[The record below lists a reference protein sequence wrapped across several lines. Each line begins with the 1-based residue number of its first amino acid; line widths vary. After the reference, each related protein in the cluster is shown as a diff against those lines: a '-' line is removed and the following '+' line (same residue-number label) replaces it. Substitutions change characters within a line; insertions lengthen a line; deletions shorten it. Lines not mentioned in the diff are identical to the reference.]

1 MVIGSRVDGSDSKSP
16 RVSRG
21 RQIRIGRP
29 EIAVRKLLRS
39 NPSPPHKL
47 HLTARGEIPKLT
59 PVAGT
64 RDGAATTRR
73 RVHRSSR
80 NPVLPSAKPKLK
92 GAARSRGQCEPHGGK
107 LTINNGAE
115 TTAHGEARSSC
126 KNWASATNRGLHR
139 PRLRPPKLRAGSRQ
153 PGGAPHHLFLRRTDT
168 AEPVARGGAMAGT
181 A

>member
-39 NPSPPHKL
+39 NPSPPPKL

-115 TTAHGEARSSC
+115 TTAHGEVRIRGGVFTTASNCRSPAPQSC
-126 KNWASATNRGLHR
+126 QPR
-139 PRLRPPKLRAGSRQ
+139 PRTA
-153 PGGAPHHLFLRRTDT
+153 RRDREGVHRLATLT
-168 AEPVARGGAMAGT
+168 GREHT
-181 A
+181 TN